1 VIKDVVK
8 IIVSHEDPE
17 SLRVELYGQLTS
29 EYLSELEKA
38 LTADGTDSRRIKL
51 DLSKVAFVDRAGMK
65 FLCGAKSRNIAS
77 ENIPSYVLRWIEQEG
92 RCGSAHSDTSH
103 N

>member
-1 VIKDVVK
+1 MLK
-8 IIVSHEDPE
+8 IIVSHDDPE

-29 EYLSELEKA
+29 EYLPELENA
-38 LTADGTDSRRIKL
+38 LLADGRDSRRIKL
-51 DLSKVAFVDRAGMK
+51 DLSNVGFVDRAGMK
-65 FLCGAKSRNIAS
+65 FLCGAKSRNIAI

-92 RCGSAHSDTSH
+92 RSDSAHSDTTQ